1 MLGTGLNLFF
11 WRNAKMKNF
20 RLSKQQIRELALAVY
35 PDIAEYV
42 RTHQQEYELFL
53 KQELELENA
62 KGVNEYETK

>member
-1 MLGTGLNLFF
+1 
-11 WRNAKMKNF
+11 MKNF

>member
-1 MLGTGLNLFF
+1 ME
-11 WRNAKMKNF
+11 NF

-35 PDIAEYV
+35 QDIAEYV

-53 KQELELENA
+53 KQELELVNA